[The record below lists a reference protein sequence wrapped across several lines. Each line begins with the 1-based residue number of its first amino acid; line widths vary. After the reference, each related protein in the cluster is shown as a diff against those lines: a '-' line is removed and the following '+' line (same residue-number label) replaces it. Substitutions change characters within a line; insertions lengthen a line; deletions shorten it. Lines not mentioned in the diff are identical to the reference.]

1 MAKTKILKK
10 PKRSIKNTL
19 IPYKFNQKLFTHRHE
34 VREVL
39 LESLAMG
46 DIETFRD
53 VLIAFLKAQ
62 SMTEFSKKSG
72 LGRQTIYDM
81 LKKPQ
86 EFDPQVSTVAKIMT
100 ALAA

>member
-1 MAKTKILKK
+1 M
-10 PKRSIKNTL
+10 
-19 IPYKFNQKLFTHRHE
+19 IPYKFNEKLFRDYET

-39 LESLAMG
+39 LESMSTG
-46 DIETFRD
+46 DIETFRN

-62 SMTEFSKKSG
+62 PMTEFAKKSG

-81 LKKPQ
+81 LKKPKD
-86 EFDPQVSTVAKIMT
+86 FDPQVSTVAKIMH

>member
-1 MAKTKILKK
+1 MAKTKTSRRQ
-10 PKRSIKNTL
+10 KRSSRNIL
-19 IPYKFNQKLFTHRHE
+19 VPYKFNKKLFHDCET

-39 LESLAMG
+39 LESLANG
-46 DIETFRD
+46 DVETFRD

-81 LKKPQ
+81 LKKPKD
-86 EFDPQVSTVAKIMT
+86 FDPQVSTVAKIFT

>member
-1 MAKTKILKK
+1 MAKKKTLRK
-10 PKRSIKNTL
+10 PKQSLKNTL
-19 IPYKFNQKLFTHRHE
+19 LPYKFDGALFRNHE
-34 VREVL
+34 VVKEIL
-39 LESLAMG
+39 LESLSKG

-62 SMTEFSKKSG
+62 SMTKFSKKSG

-81 LKKPQ
+81 LKKPK
-86 EFDPQVSTVAKIMT
+86 EFDPQVSTVAKIMN

>member
-1 MAKTKILKK
+1 MAKTKTLKK
-10 PKRSIKNTL
+10 PKRFLKNTL
-19 IPYKFNQKLFTHRHE
+19 VPYKFNEALFNNHE
-34 VREVL
+34 AVKEIL
-39 LESLAMG
+39 LESLSNG

-81 LKKPQ
+81 LKKPKD
-86 EFDPQVSTVAKIMT
+86 FDPQVSTVAKIMN